1 MKTYEIEIKEEGPAQ
16 RVIQNPVGKTI
27 ILLLI
32 IAGVAISVIQ
42 IFNISIMGKTM
53 WPRAYYALLIGCFL
67 PVTFTLY
74 PHRKGAKD
82 IPWFD
87 VVASILSFGV
97 AVYIFIFAE
106 AMEYEGWELAPPWGA
121 LIMGL
126 ILCIVVFEG
135 CRRASGTPFAV
146 ICLFFFFYPLFASHM
161 PDVIMGQSLPFWRMI
176 GGYICGNMGPFGIP
190 MQVVGDL
197 LIGYLI
203 FAVVL
208 QKTGGGKFF
217 INLAMA
223 LFGWARGGPAKVAV
237 VSSAL
242 FGSISGS
249 VVANVATT
257 GSVTIPTMK
266 SIGYPPR
273 YAGAIEACAST
284 GGVLMPPIMG
294 ATAFVM
300 CSILAIPYSAVA
312 LAAAVPGVLYYFS
325 LLMTVDAYAA
335 RTGLKGLPKEDLP
348 SISKTLADGWPYL
361 FAVAFLVWGLLW
373 KMWVETTPYYAS
385 VIMIALTMLRKDT
398 RMNFQGV
405 VKMIYATGKT
415 IAEITTILLG
425 VGFIIGSLTI
435 TGTANAFAREVVL
448 LTGGNIYLLLVMGAI
463 VSLILGMG
471 MTVTACYVFLAV
483 TMATPL
489 IEGGLNPL
497 AVHLFVMYWG
507 MISYITPPVALGA
520 MTGAGIAGADPM
532 ETGFTAVRIGIAIYF
547 LPFMFVLNPAL
558 ILVGSV
564 TLVIVSICY
573 SLFGLLLVSQAA
585 EGYFVGIGP
594 IRNWT
599 RVLLFI
605 MGIAI
610 IIPETISTVV
620 GLIGGIIIIA
630 VEALH
635 ARKTAAVV

>member
-1 MKTYEIEIKEEGPAQ
+1 MKTYDIEIKEETSSAQ
-16 RVIQNPVGKTI
+16 RVVHSSLGKA
-27 ILLLI
+27 ILLLLI
-32 IAGVAISVIQ
+32 VAGVTISVFQ
-42 IFNISIMGKTM
+42 IFNISIAGKTM
-53 WPRAYYALLIGCFL
+53 WPRAYYSLLIGCFL
-67 PVTFTLY
+67 PVTFSLY
-74 PHRKGAKD
+74 KHRKGATD

-87 VVASILSFGV
+87 VVASIIAVVV
-97 AVYIFIFAE
+97 AIYIFIFAE
-106 AMEYEGWELAPPWGA
+106 SMEYEGWELVPPWGA
-121 LIMGL
+121 RIMGL
-126 ILCIVVFEG
+126 LLCVIVFEG
-135 CRRASGTPFAV
+135 CRRTSGIPFAI
-146 ICLFFFFYPLFASHM
+146 ICLFFFFYPLFASYM
-161 PDVIMGQSLPFWRMI
+161 PSVIMGQSLPFWRMI

-208 QKTGGGKFF
+208 QSTGGGKFF
-217 INLAMA
+217 VNLAMA
-223 LFGWARGGPAKVAV
+223 RFGWARGGPAKVAV
-237 VSSAL
+237 VASAF

-257 GSVTIPTMK
+257 GSITIPTMK
-266 SIGYPPR
+266 SIGYPPK

-300 CSILAIPYSAVA
+300 CIILAVPYSTVA

-325 LLMTVDAYAA
+325 LIMQVDAYAA
-335 RTGLKGLPKEDLP
+335 RVGLKGLPKEDLP
-348 SISKTLADGWPYL
+348 SIRKTLADGWPYL
-361 FAVAFLVWGLLW
+361 FSVVFLIWGLLY

-385 VIMIALTMLRKDT
+385 VMLIGLSMLRKDT
-398 RMNFQGV
+398 RLNFQDV
-405 VKMIYATGKT
+405 INMIFAIGKT
-415 IAEITTILLG
+415 LAEITTILLG
-425 VGFIIGSLTI
+425 VGFIIGALTI

-448 LTGGNIYLLLVMGAI
+448 LTGGNIYILLIMGAI

-483 TMATPL
+483 TMAPPL
-489 IEGGLNPL
+489 IAAGLNPL
-497 AVHLFVMYWG
+497 AVHLFVLYWG

-532 ETGFTAVRIGIAIYF
+532 ETGFMAMRIGIAIYF

-558 ILVGSV
+558 ILVGSI
-564 TLVIVSICY
+564 TSIVISVAVSLIG
-573 SLFGLLLVSQAA
+573 LFLISQAA
-585 EGYFVGIGP
+585 EGYFMGIGSLRIWARIP
-594 IRNWT
+594 
-599 RVLLFI
+599 LFL
-605 MGIAI
+605 MGISI

-620 GLIGGIIIIA
+620 GLILAGIIIA

-635 ARKTAAVV
+635 KRRTAS